1 MNLTKLIPTISW
13 ETSRKG
19 NPYIK
24 GGDYHVVV
32 FPSKK
37 KWSYRVENVY
47 EAVALWAEEPLASE
61 EAAKEAAL
69 AKLEEMEMVFAQDDV
84 KIGSDLGSQKW
95 WVEFGG
101 ERRTGLNSQWEAR
114 TIGLALKREAK
125 E

>member
-1 MNLTKLIPTISW
+1 MDLKALIPTISW

-24 GGDYHVVV
+24 GGDYLVVV
-32 FPSKK
+32 FPTKK
-37 KWSYRVENVY
+37 KWSYFVENVY
-47 EAVALWAEEPLASE
+47 EAVKLWAEKPFESE

-84 KIGSDLGSQKW
+84 KIGCPLGSQKW

-101 ERRTGLNSQWEAR
+101 ERRTGLGSQWEAR
-114 TIGLALKREAK
+114 TTGLALKRAAGA
-125 E
+125 

>member
-1 MNLTKLIPTISW
+1 M
-13 ETSRKG
+13 
-19 NPYIK
+19 
-24 GGDYHVVV
+24 VV
-32 FPSKK
+32 FSKK
-37 KWSYRVENVY
+37 KKWGFKVENVY
-47 EAVALWAEEPLASE
+47 EAVTLWAEEPLASE

-69 AKLEEMEMVFAQDDV
+69 AKLEEMKMVFAQDDV
-84 KIGSDLGSQKW
+84 KIGYDLRSQKW

>member
-1 MNLTKLIPTISW
+1 MDLTKLIPTISW
-13 ETSRKG
+13 ETSRNG

-24 GGDYHVVV
+24 GGDYLVVV
-32 FPSKK
+32 FSKK
-37 KWSYRVENVY
+37 KKWGFKVENVY
-47 EAVALWAEEPLASE
+47 EAVTLWAEEPLASE

-95 WVEFGG
+95 WVQFGG

>member
-1 MNLTKLIPTISW
+1 MKLSDLINARRW
-13 ETSRKG
+13 EASRNG

-24 GGDYHVVV
+24 RGDYLVVV
-32 FPSKK
+32 FSKK
-37 KWSYRVENVY
+37 KKWGFKVENVY

>member
-1 MNLTKLIPTISW
+1 MDLTKLIATISW
-13 ETSRKG
+13 ETSRNG

-24 GGDYHVVV
+24 GGDYLVVV
-32 FPSKK
+32 FSKK
-37 KWSYRVENVY
+37 KKWGFKVENVY
-47 EAVALWAEEPLASE
+47 EAVTLWAEEPLASE

-95 WVEFGG
+95 WVQFGG

>member
-1 MNLTKLIPTISW
+1 MDLTKLIPTISW
-13 ETSRKG
+13 ETSRNG

-24 GGDYHVVV
+24 GGDYLVVV
-32 FPSKK
+32 FSKK
-37 KWSYRVENVY
+37 KKWGFKVENVY

-84 KIGSDLGSQKW
+84 KIGSNLGSQKW